1 MAHCEL
7 VDGSAL
13 VRVADDVDGADERSA
28 AVASHGEQLLDHLNG
43 HTQKRVGASLYAG
56 INHDVPVLSHS

>member
-1 MAHCEL
+1 MTHCEL

-28 AVASHGEQLLDHLNG
+28 AVASHVEQLLDHL
-43 HTQKRVGASLYAG
+43 HRHAQKRVGANFYAG
-56 INHDVPVLSHS
+56 INRDAPVLSHS